1 MDHFTGT
8 GLTCVRGDR
17 IIFTGLNFTLNP
29 GEALVLSGPNGSGKT
44 SLLRVMA
51 GLSPPTAG
59 IIKWRGQ
66 AVPDDPVP
74 FFNDIHYLGHQNAV
88 KPALSV
94 RENLNFYS
102 ALRPSQN
109 DVGEALSTLGL
120 SKFSNLPARLLSAG
134 QTRRVALSR
143 ILCSPASI
151 WLLDEPFVSLDQN
164 SAEIVYTEIIK
175 HRTKGGMVVISTNAP
190 LELADFKT
198 INLETFAYTD
208 TTIWGDTI

>member
-8 GLTCVRGDR
+8 GLTCVRGER

-66 AVPDDPVP
+66 AVPDAPVR

-94 RENLNFYS
+94 WENLDFYS
-102 ALRPSQN
+102 A
-109 DVGEALSTLGL
+109 
-120 SKFSNLPARLLSAG
+120 
-134 QTRRVALSR
+134 
-143 ILCSPASI
+143 
-151 WLLDEPFVSLDQN
+151 
-164 SAEIVYTEIIK
+164 
-175 HRTKGGMVVISTNAP
+175 
-190 LELADFKT
+190 
-198 INLETFAYTD
+198 
-208 TTIWGDTI
+208 